1 MKTPSRS
8 KGKAGAGGAGR
19 IILHLLL
26 LLLISLAPAVTAQL
40 PESGLSVRGSGGK
53 SVVWWR
59 SAQSPTEW
67 KSALPALAAAV
78 QWRKI
83 RPGLESSSFDISGE
97 HVGWRVRIIL
107 VRVDP
112 AKFFI
117 RLDSAVDDA
126 NPAWSID
133 TAPANAALALNAGQF
148 ESDLP
153 WGWIVRA
160 GREVQPPRPGPLSSA
175 LTIDASGHADVVDA
189 AEIADARTRG
199 NLLLAFQSYPA
210 ILVGDGRVPEALR
223 GPGRGVDLKHR
234 DSRVA
239 LGLLRDG
246 RLLIALTRFGGT
258 RLPFG
263 PTTPEMAAIMGAL
276 GCRRAMLLDGG
287 LSGQL
292 MFRDAQGRANRWPG
306 LRSVP
311 LGLLAFPKPGVK

>member
-1 MKTPSRS
+1 MKTTSRPE
-8 KGKAGAGGAGR
+8 GKAGGVGR
-19 IILHLLL
+19 MILFLLL
-26 LLLISLAPAVTAQL
+26 LLIISLAPAVTAQL
-40 PESGLSVRGSGGK
+40 PASALSVQGSGGK

-59 SAQSPTEW
+59 SAQAPAEW
-67 KSALPALAAAV
+67 KSALPALAGAV
-78 QWRKI
+78 QWRKV
-83 RPGLESSSFDISGE
+83 RPGLESSAFDISGE

-112 AKFFI
+112 ARFSLV
-117 RLDSAVDDA
+117 LDSAVDDTK
-126 NPAWSID
+126 PAWSID
-133 TAPANAALALNAGQF
+133 SAPANAALALNAGQF
-148 ESDLP
+148 EGDLP
-153 WGWIVRA
+153 WGWIVRT

-175 LTIDASGHADVVDA
+175 LIVDADGHADVVDA
-189 AEIADARTRG
+189 AEIADTRIRG
-199 NLLLAFQSYPA
+199 NLLLAFQSYPS

-223 GPGRGVDLKHR
+223 GPGRGVDLRHR

-246 RLLIALTRFGGT
+246 HLLIALTRFGGT

-292 MFRDAQGRANRWPG
+292 MFRNAQGRANRWPG

-311 LGLLAFPKPGVK
+311 LGLLAYPKPGLK

>member
-1 MKTPSRS
+1 V
-8 KGKAGAGGAGR
+8 GR
-19 IILHLLL
+19 MILQLLL

-40 PESGLSVRGSGGK
+40 PESTLSVQGSGGK
-53 SVVWWR
+53 SLVWWR

-67 KSALPALAAAV
+67 KSALPSLMGAV
-78 QWRKI
+78 QWRKV

-112 AKFFI
+112 ARFSLL
-117 RLDSAVDDA
+117 LDSAVDDA
-126 NPAWSID
+126 KPAWSID
-133 TAPANAALALNAGQF
+133 SAPANAALALNAGQF

-153 WGWIVRA
+153 WGWIVRT

-175 LTIDASGHADVVDA
+175 LIVDASGRADVVDA

-234 DSRVA
+234 DSRVG

-246 RLLIALTRFGGT
+246 HLLIALTRFGGT

-292 MFRDAQGRANRWPG
+292 MFRNAQGEANRWPG

-311 LGLLAFPKPGVK
+311 LGLLAFPKPGLK

>member
-1 MKTPSRS
+1 MKTTSRP
-8 KGKAGAGGAGR
+8 KGKAGARGVGR
-19 IILHLLL
+19 MILRLL
-26 LLLISLAPAVTAQL
+26 LLLISLAPAMTAQL
-40 PESGLSVRGSGGK
+40 PESALSVQGSGGK

-59 SAQSPTEW
+59 SAHAPLEW
-67 KSALPALAAAV
+67 KSALPALSGAAP
-78 QWRKI
+78 WRKV

-97 HVGWRVRIIL
+97 GVGWRVQVIL
-107 VRVDP
+107 VRLDP
-112 AKFFI
+112 ALFSLQ
-117 RLDSAVDDA
+117 LDSVVVDSK
-126 NPAWSID
+126 PAWNID
-133 TAPANAALALNAGQF
+133 SVPSNAALALNAGQF
-148 ESDLP
+148 ESDLS
-153 WGWIVRA
+153 WGWIIRN

-175 LTIDASGHADVVDA
+175 LIVDANGGADVVDA

-210 ILVGDGRVPEALR
+210 ILVGDGRVPEALHR
-223 GPGRGVDLKHR
+223 PGRGVDLDHR

-246 RLLIALTRFGGT
+246 HLVIALTRFGGT

-263 PTTPEMAAIMGAL
+263 PTTPEMVAIMGAL

-292 MFRDAQGRANRWPG
+292 MLRNVQGRADRWPG

-311 LGLLAFPKPGVK
+311 LGLLAFPKPGSK